1 MKSFQ
6 REGCLAVW
14 FLWALPGGSKA
25 WREWFLRKMDE
36 AFTRT
41 VSTIQHL
48 FDCWNPHAGKPGFS
62 DVNMQCHM
70 LCVQSEGNGP
80 FPFILMQGGMDQNS
94 GGKDQV
100 AI

>member
-1 MKSFQ
+1 MLYGFS
-6 REGCLAVW
+6 GPCLEEVK
-14 FLWALPGGSKA
+14 LGGSG
-25 WREWFLRKMDE
+25 FLGRWM
-36 AFTRT
+36 RL
-41 VSTIQHL
+41 SPGLCLL
-48 FDCWNPHAGKPGFS
+48 FSIFLTAGTHMLGKPGFS
-62 DVNMQCHM
+62 DGNMQCHM